1 MPDPATADQ
10 SAKDFSKS
18 LDRLKKESED
28 MKARIEQEKR
38 KQNMPLD
45 SNLGNPTWE
54 RDAAD
59 GHLDVPEDSED

>member
-1 MPDPATADQ
+1 MPDPKTADP
-10 SAKDFSKS
+10 SAEDFSKS

-28 MKARIEQEKR
+28 VKARIEQEKR
-38 KQNMPLD
+38 KQNMPLN

-59 GHLDVPEDSED
+59 GHLDISDDSED